1 MRSRK
6 RSPGSG
12 RNLSINRFI
21 GGSDGGSVAEVPLEL
36 MRGLETGKGA
46 FGGVGNAVALRSA
59 DSRFTILSL
68 GVSED
73 IGDSTFGLVI
83 ASDHEPS
90 SRSTQ
95 DLSDD
100 GFWSGFNF
108 FEFVASGFPACSS
121 WSGGDGAFSVCGR
134 A

>member
-12 RNLSINRFI
+12 RHLSINRFI
-21 GGSDGGSVAEVPLEL
+21 GGSGGGSVAEVPLEL
-36 MRGLETGKGA
+36 MTGLETGKGA
-46 FGGVGNAVALRSA
+46 FGGGGTAVALRSA
-59 DSRFTILSL
+59 DSRFTILSR

-73 IGDSTFGLVI
+73 IGDSTFVLVM

-100 GFWSGFNF
+100 GF
-108 FEFVASGFPACSS
+108 
-121 WSGGDGAFSVCGR
+121 
-134 A
+134 